1 LLVDTA
7 ARNFRLQAGS
17 PCIDAGDPTTPF
29 RVDLEGISAPQGAG
43 VDIGAY
49 EFCPTDVR
57 TQPASDSGK
66 TFAFTPNPVSGGFA
80 TVRCSQPLAGSAT
93 FEVFNASGRLVRSS
107 FIVQR
112 SSFRVDFRSMPA
124 GVYLVRVTSDG
135 ASTTQKLV
143 VAGN

>member
-17 PCIDAGDPTTPF
+17 PCKDAGDPTTPPQY
-29 RVDLEGISAPQGAG
+29 DIEGIAAPQDAA

-49 EFCPTDVR
+49 EFCQTDVR

-80 TVRCSQPLAGSAT
+80 TVRCSQPSAGSAT
-93 FEVFNASGRLVRSS
+93 FEVFNTSGRLVRSS
-107 FIVQR
+107 FVVQR
-112 SSFRVDFRSMPA
+112 SSFRVDLRSMPA
-124 GVYLVRVTSDG
+124 GVYMVRVTAEGS
-135 ASTTQKLV
+135 STTQKLV